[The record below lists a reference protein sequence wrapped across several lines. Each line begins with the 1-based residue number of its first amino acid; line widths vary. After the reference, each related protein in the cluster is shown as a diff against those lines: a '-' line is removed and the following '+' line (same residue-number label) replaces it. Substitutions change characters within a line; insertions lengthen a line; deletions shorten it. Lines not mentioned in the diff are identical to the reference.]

1 MKQLKFENLVKEE
14 KETPEII
21 PIRVDGLQPR
31 KVEELIP
38 DDDILPDTYLI
49 YPDGGYHPFYGVPN
63 TLPIYQQK
71 IWPFV
76 KRIKFSEHF
85 SSEEK
90 RDNARRA
97 HLDTNQTMSQ
107 LNPTFHKGYYI
118 VGLFQIS
125 RGLRFQHTRLNK
137 NGKPYTSNLNL
148 TKSKPIHRLVAL
160 AWTPNPNPEKFGIV
174 MHINDDPTNYL
185 RENLKWGNSRLNAKG
200 KKRNKDTQEQ
210 KYLALVDKGLIK
222 G

>member
-1 MKQLKFENLVKEE
+1 MNQLKFENLVTE
-14 KETPEII
+14 KKKTPEII

-49 YPDGGYHPFYGVPN
+49 YPDGGYHPFHGVPN
-63 TLPIYQQK
+63 TPPRYQQK

-90 RDNARRA
+90 RDNSRRS
-97 HLDTNQTMSQ
+97 HNQHTLSQ
-107 LNPTFHKGYYI
+107 LHPTFHKGYYT

-125 RGLRFQHTRLNK
+125 RGLRFQHTRLDK
-137 NGKPYTSNLNL
+137 NGRPYASNLNL

-160 AWTPNPNPEKFGIV
+160 AWVPNPDPEKFDIV
-174 MHINDDPTNYL
+174 MHINNDPTNYL
-185 RENLKWGNSRLNAKG
+185 RENLKWGTQSENMRGTLNKLP
-200 KKRNKDTQEQ
+200 DTLEQ
-210 KYLALVDKGLIK
+210 KYLALVDRGIIK
-222 G
+222 E